1 MVPKVH
7 VLGVLLRLLPVS
19 MKEITGCVAV
29 GSKSA
34 GVYTPTRNVSD
45 PFFDSP
51 PLSSSLVPQMI
62 TPWRQEVWKDQL
74 YRSFVG
80 DRLFHKHYVPTTD
93 VENLTLRDLIEHTL
107 NVTDLPL
114 SVFTTPEITVRSAG
128 EPEQFVV
135 PFIWRSFLVTCM
147 AMG

>member
-1 MVPKVH
+1 
-7 VLGVLLRLLPVS
+7 

-29 GSKSA
+29 GSRSA
-34 GVYTPTRNVSD
+34 GVYARTRNVPD
-45 PFFDSP
+45 PLFDSP

-62 TPWRQEVWKDQL
+62 TPRRQEVWKDQL
-74 YRSFVG
+74 YRSLVG
-80 DRLFHKHYVPTTD
+80 DRLFHEHYVPTTD
-93 VENLTLRDLIEHTL
+93 VENLTLRYLIEHTL

-135 PFIWRSFLVTCM
+135 SFIWRSSVVFRLAV
-147 AMG
+147 G